1 MGDRAMPT
9 AVGTRSILPSR
20 EWGIMKTSQV
30 RVVLVDDHAMVRES
44 LAERLSV
51 NPQIEIVGMA
61 CDSDE
66 AFQVIAE
73 QKPDVALLDVNLP
86 GRGAFDL
93 ADEVVSRLPDTRLIF
108 VTGYQSDVYLAQA
121 LKLNVA
127 GYLLKGEPI
136 DFLTDAILKAMS
148 GGVTFSPAVAERL
161 AYDPETQQYSLKAES
176 PLTSLTGR
184 QLEVLKHLARGESV
198 KEIARLMH
206 LSQKSIDSHKYRIMN
221 KLGIHDRVE
230 LARFAIREGL
240 SSPWTN

>member
-1 MGDRAMPT
+1 MTTHR
-9 AVGTRSILPSR
+9 I
-20 EWGIMKTSQV
+20 
-30 RVVLVDDHAMVRES
+30 RVVLVDDHAMVLES
-44 LAERLSV
+44 LSDRLSID
-51 NPQIEIVGMA
+51 PQIEIVGTA
-61 CDSDE
+61 RSSDE
-66 AFQVIAE
+66 GFQVILD

-86 GRGAFDL
+86 GRGTFDL
-93 ADEVVSRLPDTRLIF
+93 AEELVSRLPDTKLIF

-121 LKLNVA
+121 LNLKVA

-136 DFLTDAILKAMS
+136 QLLADAIHQAMA
-148 GGVTFSPAVAERL
+148 GNTTFSPSIVERL
-161 AYDPETQQYSLKAES
+161 NFDEKAKIYSLKTES

-198 KEIARLMH
+198 KEIAKLMH
-206 LSQKSIDSHKYRIMN
+206 LSQKSVDSHKYRIMN

>member
-1 MGDRAMPT
+1 MT
-9 AVGTRSILPSR
+9 TN
-20 EWGIMKTSQV
+20 QV
-30 RVVLVDDHAMVRES
+30 RVVLVDDHTMVRES
-44 LAERLSV
+44 LAERLSA
-51 NPQIEIVGMA
+51 NPRIEIVGLA
-61 CDSDE
+61 SDSDE
-66 AFQVIAE
+66 AFQVITD
-73 QKPDVALLDVNLP
+73 QKPDVALLDVDLP
-86 GRGAFDL
+86 GRGTFDL
-93 ADEVVSRLPDTRLIF
+93 ADDLVSRLPDTKLIF
-108 VTGYQSDVYLAQA
+108 VTGFQSDAYLAQA
-121 LKLNVA
+121 LKLNVS
-127 GYLLKGEPI
+127 GYLLKGDPI

-148 GGVTFSPAVAERL
+148 GGVTYSPAVAERL
-161 AYDPETQQYSLKAES
+161 AYDPQTQHYSLKAES